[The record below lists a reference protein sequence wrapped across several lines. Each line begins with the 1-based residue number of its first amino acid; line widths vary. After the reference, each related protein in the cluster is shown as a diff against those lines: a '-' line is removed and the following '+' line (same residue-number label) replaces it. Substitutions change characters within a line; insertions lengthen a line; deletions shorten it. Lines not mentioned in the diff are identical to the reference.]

1 MTPGP
6 PGGPAPIPPARPAAP
21 QGSPGPDWSGDVS
34 GAEGW
39 AEERIPEAV
48 TEPEGG
54 ASGAQD
60 VADSP
65 TRALRPSLPPSPPP
79 APAAPGPAAEAPP
92 NGAPFAEPPFIG
104 APASP
109 TSSGGASVPPYRPEP
124 QDASAPLGAPG
135 APFPPAPPP
144 YASTQ
149 PPYGPTP
156 PRTPAAAP
164 QPPGPG
170 VGSGVGG
177 PIPHGGVPQ
186 AGPHYPEVAAAPDQ
200 PPYGTRPPG
209 PSAAAGSATPP
220 PTATSGWGAPPH
232 EAGHS
237 GTPHSGTP
245 HSGMAHAMPTHPVP
259 SWWQRN
265 QRTLRATSV
274 IVLLALCGLM
284 ILALV
289 REQTG
294 TRGLLV
300 GFGLA
305 LFPVPLLLAA
315 FRWLTAPQPVPWRTH
330 LFAFAW
336 GACAAT
342 LVAILANG
350 FATDWL
356 ASSVV
361 VDSPDQADTLGA
373 TVIAPVVEET
383 TKAGAIL
390 LIFLFRRRHLDSVI
404 SGIAAAGIT
413 AAGFAF
419 TENILYLG
427 TAYGKDTVLDPDGF
441 AGSVTA
447 GTFVIRIVFAP
458 FAHPLFTSMTGIA
471 LGMVAALPTR
481 RRVLR
486 WTLPLLGWFTGVLL
500 HAIWNGSASFANYT
514 FLAVYGLFMIP
525 VFGALTWLAIWS
537 RLHDLRLVRDT
548 LPAYAAAGWFSEP
561 EPWSLSSMRARSMA
575 RAMARRSHGP
585 EAARTVAAY
594 QHDAGA
600 LAVLRARADN
610 GALAPDFASRE
621 HALLQR
627 LWTNRPLAGPP
638 TTSAALALSRP
649 PTPRWTGY
657 PVR

>member
-1 MTPGP
+1 MEQTG
-6 PGGPAPIPPARPAAP
+6 
-21 QGSPGPDWSGDVS
+21 
-34 GAEGW
+34 
-39 AEERIPEAV
+39 
-48 TEPEGG
+48 
-54 ASGAQD
+54 QD
-60 VADSP
+60 
-65 TRALRPSLPPSPPP
+65 
-79 APAAPGPAAEAPP
+79 
-92 NGAPFAEPPFIG
+92 
-104 APASP
+104 
-109 TSSGGASVPPYRPEP
+109 
-124 QDASAPLGAPG
+124 
-135 APFPPAPPP
+135 
-144 YASTQ
+144 
-149 PPYGPTP
+149 
-156 PRTPAAAP
+156 
-164 QPPGPG
+164 
-170 VGSGVGG
+170 GSG
-177 PIPHGGVPQ
+177 
-186 AGPHYPEVAAAPDQ
+186 Y
-200 PPYGTRPPG
+200 
-209 PSAAAGSATPP
+209 
-220 PTATSGWGAPPH
+220 
-232 EAGHS
+232 
-237 GTPHSGTP
+237 
-245 HSGMAHAMPTHPVP
+245 AMPAHPVP

-265 QRTLRATSV
+265 QRTLRATAV

-294 TRGLLV
+294 TQGLLV

-305 LFPVPLLLAA
+305 LFPVPLLLTA
-315 FRWLTAPQPVPWRTH
+315 FRWLSAPLPAPWRTH

-361 VDSPDQADTLGA
+361 VDSPDQADTVGA
-373 TVIAPVVEET
+373 IVVAPVVEET

-390 LIFLFRRRHLDSVI
+390 LLFLFRRRHLDSVV

-427 TAYGKDTVLDPDGF
+427 TAYGEDTALAPDSF
-441 AGSVTA
+441 TRSATA
-447 GTFVIRIVFAP
+447 GTFLIRIIFAP

-471 LGMVAALPTR
+471 FGMVAALPR
-481 RRVLR
+481 RRRTLR
-486 WTLPLLGWFTGVLL
+486 WALPLLGWFTAVLL

-537 RLHDLRLVRDT
+537 RLYELRVVRET

-585 EAARTVAAY
+585 EAARTVATY
-594 QHDAGA
+594 QHDATA
-600 LAVLRARADN
+600 LALLRARADN
-610 GALAPDFASRE
+610 GATAPDFATRE
-621 HALLQR
+621 HELLQH
-627 LWTNRPLAGPP
+627 LWTNRPLSGPP

-649 PTPRWTGY
+649 VGPRWVGY
-657 PVR
+657 PPPR

>member
-1 MTPGP
+1 M
-6 PGGPAPIPPARPAAP
+6 AAP
-21 QGSPGPDWSGDVS
+21 QN
-34 GAEGW
+34 
-39 AEERIPEAV
+39 
-48 TEPEGG
+48 
-54 ASGAQD
+54 
-60 VADSP
+60 
-65 TRALRPSLPPSPPP
+65 RPPHDTHP
-79 APAAPGPAAEAPP
+79 PGPAA
-92 NGAPFAEPPFIG
+92 
-104 APASP
+104 
-109 TSSGGASVPPYRPEP
+109 
-124 QDASAPLGAPG
+124 SAG
-135 APFPPAPPP
+135 
-144 YASTQ
+144 
-149 PPYGPTP
+149 
-156 PRTPAAAP
+156 PAA
-164 QPPGPG
+164 
-170 VGSGVGG
+170 
-177 PIPHGGVPQ
+177 
-186 AGPHYPEVAAAPDQ
+186 
-200 PPYGTRPPG
+200 
-209 PSAAAGSATPP
+209 PP
-220 PTATSGWGAPPH
+220 PTATSGWGVPPH
-232 EAGHS
+232 EAGHA
-237 GTPHSGTP
+237 GMPHSGT
-245 HSGMAHAMPTHPVP
+245 HHAMPTHPVP

-265 QRTLRATSV
+265 QRTLRATAV

-383 TKAGAIL
+383 TKAGALL

-471 LGMVAALPTR
+471 LGMVAALPQR

-594 QHDAGA
+594 QQDAGA
-600 LAVLRARADN
+600 LAILRARADN
-610 GALAPDFASRE
+610 GATAPDFASRE

-649 PTPRWTGY
+649 PTPRWAGY
-657 PVR
+657 QVR

>member
-1 MTPGP
+1 MAAPPHGTHAPGP
-6 PGGPAPIPPARPAAP
+6 P
-21 QGSPGPDWSGDVS
+21 
-34 GAEGW
+34 
-39 AEERIPEAV
+39 
-48 TEPEGG
+48 
-54 ASGAQD
+54 
-60 VADSP
+60 
-65 TRALRPSLPPSPPP
+65 
-79 APAAPGPAAEAPP
+79 
-92 NGAPFAEPPFIG
+92 
-104 APASP
+104 
-109 TSSGGASVPPYRPEP
+109 TS
-124 QDASAPLGAPG
+124 
-135 APFPPAPPP
+135 
-144 YASTQ
+144 
-149 PPYGPTP
+149 
-156 PRTPAAAP
+156 
-164 QPPGPG
+164 
-170 VGSGVGG
+170 
-177 PIPHGGVPQ
+177 
-186 AGPHYPEVAAAPDQ
+186 
-200 PPYGTRPPG
+200 
-209 PSAAAGSATPP
+209 AGSATPP
-220 PTATSGWGAPPH
+220 PAPMSGWGAPPH
-232 EAGHS
+232 DAGHG
-237 GTPHSGTP
+237 GTPHNGPP
-245 HSGMAHAMPTHPVP
+245 HSGMLHAMSAHPVP

-265 QRTLRATSV
+265 QRTLRAASV

-315 FRWLTAPQPVPWRTH
+315 FRWLGAPQPVPWRTH

-390 LIFLFRRRHLDSVI
+390 LIFLFRRRHLDSVV

-427 TAYGKDTVLDPDGF
+427 TAYGKDTLLNPDGF

-471 LGMVAALPTR
+471 LGMVAALPRR

-537 RLHDLRLVRDT
+537 RMHDLRLVRNT

-594 QHDAGA
+594 QQDAGA
-600 LAVLRARADN
+600 LAILRARADN
-610 GALAPDFASRE
+610 GATAPDFASRE

-649 PTPRWTGY
+649 PAPRWTGY
-657 PVR
+657 PMR

>member
-1 MTPGP
+1 
-6 PGGPAPIPPARPAAP
+6 
-21 QGSPGPDWSGDVS
+21 
-34 GAEGW
+34 
-39 AEERIPEAV
+39 
-48 TEPEGG
+48 
-54 ASGAQD
+54 
-60 VADSP
+60 
-65 TRALRPSLPPSPPP
+65 
-79 APAAPGPAAEAPP
+79 
-92 NGAPFAEPPFIG
+92 
-104 APASP
+104 
-109 TSSGGASVPPYRPEP
+109 
-124 QDASAPLGAPG
+124 
-135 APFPPAPPP
+135 
-144 YASTQ
+144 
-149 PPYGPTP
+149 
-156 PRTPAAAP
+156 
-164 QPPGPG
+164 
-170 VGSGVGG
+170 
-177 PIPHGGVPQ
+177 
-186 AGPHYPEVAAAPDQ
+186 
-200 PPYGTRPPG
+200 
-209 PSAAAGSATPP
+209 
-220 PTATSGWGAPPH
+220 
-232 EAGHS
+232 
-237 GTPHSGTP
+237 
-245 HSGMAHAMPTHPVP
+245 MPTHPVP

-621 HALLQR
+621 HDLLQR

-657 PVR
+657 PVPR